1 MRGIDELVRIR
12 KESNMFN
19 SGNWQN
25 PKMKKGGKNMNSTQI
40 NLREKIPQEKSQK
53 SSIIFP

>member
-1 MRGIDELVRIR
+1 
-12 KESNMFN
+12 MFN